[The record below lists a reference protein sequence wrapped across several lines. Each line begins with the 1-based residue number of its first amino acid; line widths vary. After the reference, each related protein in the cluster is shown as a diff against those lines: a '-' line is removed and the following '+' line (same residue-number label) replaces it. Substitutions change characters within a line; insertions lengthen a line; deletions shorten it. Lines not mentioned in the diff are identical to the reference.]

1 MSSAPQEVREA
12 RLALG
17 RKLAGLRKAAGYTQN
32 SLAPLTLYGRS
43 TVANVELGRQS
54 VGRDFWVRCDQILD
68 TGGALAA
75 DYDRMQARARQLDR
89 LSALRGLPWP
99 SGPDHADG
107 EDVDGRSPLRGRR
120 PDASRP
126 EGGLLA
132 AAHTLGPAGLAL
144 DDLDRFHAV
153 GRDAPRYL
161 DADLVR
167 YLDNGLDRCATDD
180 GVHGPRHALPGVLG
194 IVALV
199 QHCARDAKPQVRQP
213 LLALGARA
221 AEFAGWLYR
230 DCGQPSP
237 ADYWRDRAAEWA
249 MEAAD
254 FAMPGYVLIKKSQ
267 SAWDDRDAPRML
279 GLARAAREG
288 PWRLPARVMAEA
300 VQQQARGLAMLGTGQ
315 RQVDDMLK
323 EARDFLDLAAEDRT
337 SLAAHYDTV
346 LFKVQTAICYG
357 ESGRPEQAVE
367 IYGST
372 LTPTVFSARDLA
384 YFSTLKAQTLVAVH
398 RLDDAALA
406 ATAAIGAA
414 AAAGSARTLREL
426 FRLRRRLQPWRAR
439 PAVHGFLRLMDAV

>member
-153 GRDAPRYL
+153 GRDAPATWMPTWSDTSTTDWT
-161 DADLVR
+161 DAPPTT
-167 YLDNGLDRCATDD
+167 GST
-180 GVHGPRHALPGVLG
+180 VHGTRYRECWALWPWSSTAHAM
-194 IVALV
+194 
-199 QHCARDAKPQVRQP
+199 R
-213 LLALGARA
+213 
-221 AEFAGWLYR
+221 
-230 DCGQPSP
+230 S
-237 ADYWRDRAAEWA
+237 
-249 MEAAD
+249 
-254 FAMPGYVLIKKSQ
+254 
-267 SAWDDRDAPRML
+267 
-279 GLARAAREG
+279 
-288 PWRLPARVMAEA
+288 
-300 VQQQARGLAMLGTGQ
+300 
-315 RQVDDMLK
+315 
-323 EARDFLDLAAEDRT
+323 
-337 SLAAHYDTV
+337 
-346 LFKVQTAICYG
+346 
-357 ESGRPEQAVE
+357 
-367 IYGST
+367 
-372 LTPTVFSARDLA
+372 
-384 YFSTLKAQTLVAVH
+384 
-398 RLDDAALA
+398 
-406 ATAAIGAA
+406 
-414 AAAGSARTLREL
+414 
-426 FRLRRRLQPWRAR
+426 RR
-439 PAVHGFLRLMDAV
+439 